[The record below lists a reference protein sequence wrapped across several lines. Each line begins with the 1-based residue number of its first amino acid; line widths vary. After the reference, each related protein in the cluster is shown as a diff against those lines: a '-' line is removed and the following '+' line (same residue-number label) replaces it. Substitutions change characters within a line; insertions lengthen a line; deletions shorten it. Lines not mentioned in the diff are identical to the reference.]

1 MIGINSELLEMARAA
16 LKRHKQAFVPSDIIA
31 QMYQNAMG
39 QAAGPGPMQQAQQ
52 MPDPSAQQAQPMP
65 DPSAPGQ
72 AMPTTTPPPTPAPQ
86 PDLQATLQPLV
97 QQAVDEAL
105 ARSGA
110 GNKPAAR
117 GAGKPDLNVLAHDIY
132 QLKKLIFRLF
142 QQMGWEIPADI
153 IDGPGRNTSAASAS
167 PPAATDANPNSEKQS
182 GFWGKEINLLPQTVQ
197 NRAAAL
203 ALRFRKAKK
212 Q

>member
-1 MIGINSELLEMARAA
+1 MMIGINSELLEMARAA
-16 LKRHKQAFVPSDIIA
+16 LKHHKQAFVPSDIIA
-31 QMYQNAMG
+31 QVYQNAMG
-39 QAAGPGPMQQAQQ
+39 QAAGSDSMQQAQQ
-52 MPDPSAQQAQPMP
+52 MPDS
-65 DPSAPGQ
+65 SAPGQ
-72 AMPTTTPPPTPAPQ
+72 AMPTTTPLPTPAPQ

-153 IDGPGRNTSAASAS
+153 IDGPNRNTSAASAS
-167 PPAATDANPNSEKQS
+167 SPAATAADSNSEKQS
-182 GFWGKEINLLPQTVQ
+182 GFWGKEINPLPQTVQ